1 MWNSSRQIR
10 PPIYSLKQSKLRRR
24 RVIRY
29 AILYFTILIVFV
41 ALLAGP
47 TVGGKYISKDTL
59 NDLDSK
65 MPIEGL
71 FQPNN
76 GDLMNNTK
84 NRTETGTGAP
94 GYSGVALKTMTKSAA
109 DSEATDDSSSNEKRG
124 FRFV

>member
-1 MWNSSRQIR
+1 M
-10 PPIYSLKQSKLRRR
+10 KQSKLRRR

-29 AILYFTILIVFV
+29 AILYFSILIVFV

-76 GDLMNNTK
+76 GDLKDNTR
-84 NRTETGTGAP
+84 NRTETGTGAK

-109 DSEATDDSSSNEKRG
+109 ESEETDDSSNNEKRG